1 MPASYACFFQAMFS
15 HCGRRRT
22 FSDDIWIHSNDPP
35 SCRSSSVM
43 RMATAMDPPWSRSTV
58 GGVGRRGSARVPSS
72 GLLVKRRVFFVV
84 VSKRSLSLPSMCQGT
99 SRTAGREEILSRP
112 HHRRCSR
119 WICKNPCRPAGEPQ
133 RHSWCGMGEEQYPA
147 INEFFKH
154 YNLLQRDE
162 E

>member
-72 GLLVKRRVFFVV
+72 GLLVIKTGFFVTV
-84 VSKRSLSLPSMCQGT
+84 TLPSIYVPRYVPNSWTRDSFSSSSSLQAVDAKSMPT
-99 SRTAGREEILSRP
+99 SRRTAAPQLVWNGGRTIPSD
-112 HHRRCSR
+112 
-119 WICKNPCRPAGEPQ
+119 K
-133 RHSWCGMGEEQYPA
+133 
-147 INEFFKH
+147 
-154 YNLLQRDE
+154 
-162 E
+162 